1 MENIALMNRNWT
13 NRIRFLM
20 DECLPPIIR
29 DNRWFMYPFY
39 YFAYRGKYIST
50 LMDFKRKY
58 FEWQPAQL
66 QQFYEKI
73 QSISSNRQT
82 DISAGG
88 IRIIMDHCKDKIES
102 VLDVGCGKGYLL
114 GKIQQAYPRIKLQG
128 VDFVTRQL
136 PENVSFIEA
145 AATSLPFPDKT
156 FDLVL
161 CTHTIEHIYEAGD
174 LVKEL
179 KRVARKKII
188 IITPKQRYFYY
199 TLDEH
204 MRFFPQKEMLT
215 SLVEMEKYDCSNVE
229 GDWVYIGYMP
239 AKS

>member
-1 MENIALMNRNWT
+1 MNRKWT

-20 DECLPPIIR
+20 DECIPPVIR
-29 DNRWFMYPFY
+29 DSRWFMYAFY
-39 YFAYRGKYIST
+39 YWAYRGKHIAT
-50 LMDFKRKY
+50 LMDFKQKY
-58 FEWQPAQL
+58 FEWSPEQL

-73 QSISSNRQT
+73 NSISSNRPT
-82 DISAGG
+82 DVSAQG
-88 IRIIMDHCKDKIES
+88 IRVIEEHCSGSIES

-114 GKIQQAYPRIKLQG
+114 GQLQQVYPTLKLQG

-136 PENVSFIEA
+136 PQDIPFTKAE
-145 AATSLPFPDKT
+145 ATSLPFADNA

-161 CTHTIEHIYEAGD
+161 CTHTIEHIYKAHE

-204 MRFFPQKEMLT
+204 ILFFPQKELLT
-215 SLVEMEKYDCSNVE
+215 GLIEMEKYECSNIE
-229 GDWVYIGYMP
+229 GDWVYIGYMT

>member
-1 MENIALMNRNWT
+1 MNRKWT
-13 NRIRFLM
+13 NKIRFLM
-20 DECLPPIIR
+20 DECIPPFIR
-29 DNRWFMYPFY
+29 DSRWFMYPFY
-39 YFAYRGKYIST
+39 YFAYRGRHIAA

-58 FEWQPAQL
+58 FEWDPVQL

-73 QSISSNRQT
+73 QSISSDRKT

-88 IRIIMDHCKDKIES
+88 IQTIMEHCSDGHIGS

-114 GKIQQAYPRIKLQG
+114 GQIQQAYPGIKLQG
-128 VDFVTRQL
+128 ADFVNRQL
-136 PENVSFIEA
+136 PENVSFVEA
-145 AATSLPFPDKT
+145 EATCLPFADKT

-161 CTHTIEHIYEAGD
+161 CTHTIEHIYKAGD

-204 MRFFPQKEMLT
+204 ILFFPQKELLT
-215 SLVEMEKYDCSNVE
+215 SLVEMEKYDCSNID
-229 GDWVYIGYMP
+229 GDWVYIGYVS